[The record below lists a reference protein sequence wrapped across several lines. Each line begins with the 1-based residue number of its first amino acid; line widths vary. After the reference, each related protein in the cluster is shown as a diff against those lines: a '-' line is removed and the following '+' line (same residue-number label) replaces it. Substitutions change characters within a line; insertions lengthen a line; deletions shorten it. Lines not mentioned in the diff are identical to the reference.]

1 MTDSEDTYQ
10 FGINQSPNSLNTIH
24 QSDPV
29 QSLVEPFEEV
39 TIKDRL
45 EEQEESECD
54 IVIIRNL
61 KSRYEDEIF
70 ALQSIIN
77 AKNIEAMCYHTLSQ
91 SQKHGYNVENE
102 IRGRVF
108 NVSSTPNQTGTHDI
122 TKEENKYNNQ
132 ENVSIKTT
140 VSKNIDC
147 GDILSAS
154 VRPHRGDRAGT
165 GADARYCR
173 RYSRGPG
180 LQGNGRREGHP
191 HRGVR
196 SWPLRYGR
204 LRQVLVRRYPGPRV
218 PGRQSQRRSRRSTHL
233 VIQ

>member
-91 SQKHGYNVENE
+91 SQKHGYIVENE

-147 GDILSAS
+147 GDILRFYKYDFNEINTIIVVSLHQDNDFKNIS
-154 VRPHRGDRAGT
+154 NIYEINYDLELHRYLFGSIT
-165 GADARYCR
+165 YEELKEYCNFIKHIK
-173 RYSRGPG
+173 SGPVDDTIK
-180 LQGNGRREGHP
+180 NTYKSKKMSCR
-191 HRGVR
+191 
-196 SWPLRYGR
+196 
-204 LRQVLVRRYPGPRV
+204 
-218 PGRQSQRRSRRSTHL
+218 
-233 VIQ
+233 